1 MSPTLNPEV
10 VPFFHAA
17 SHTYAYV
24 VTDPATRATAL
35 VDVPLDFDAAS
46 GRVDTLLAD
55 AVLAHVHRHDL
66 DVRWILETHAHADHL
81 SAGDYLRRATG
92 APLAIGEGIRLV
104 QARFADWLRLG
115 ADFVADGSQFDRLLH
130 DGEKLPLGKLH
141 IEALH
146 TPGHTSDSLCYAI
159 GDTALLGD
167 TLFAPDVGSARCDFP
182 GGDAATLW
190 RSMQRILALPAATR
204 LYVAH
209 DYPPPGREPRA
220 QWAIA
225 DQRERNAHIAN
236 QTEQTYVDLR
246 QARDARLPPP
256 QLLFPSLQVNL
267 RAGVLPPAAANG
279 RRYLVLPLTLSASL
293 A

>member
-1 MSPTLNPEV
+1 MSALPAPLV

-35 VDVPLDFDAAS
+35 IDVPLDFDMAHA
-46 GRVDTLLAD
+46 RVDTLLAD
-55 AVLAHVHRHDL
+55 AVLAHVHQHRL
-66 DVRWILETHAHADHL
+66 NVQWILETHAHADHL

-104 QARFADWLRLG
+104 QARFASVLRLD
-115 ADFVADGSQFDRLLH
+115 ADFVADGSQFDRLLTE
-130 DGEKLPLGKLH
+130 GESLPLGEL
-141 IEALH
+141 AVRVFG
-146 TPGHTSDSLCYAI
+146 TPGHTSDSVCYVI
-159 GDTALLGD
+159 GDAAFLGD

-190 RSMQRILALPAATR
+190 RSMAKILALPEATR
-204 LYVAH
+204 LFVAH

-220 QWAIA
+220 QWTIA
-225 DQRERNAHIAN
+225 DQRERNPHLLN
-236 QTEQTYVDLR
+236 QTEQSYVALR

-256 QLLFPSLQVNL
+256 QLLYQSLQVNL
-267 RAGVLPPAAANG
+267 RAGVLPAPAANG
-279 RRYLVLPLTLSASL
+279 RRYLVLPLTVSESL